1 MLEARRAIYM
11 WSTDAEQEAALRR
24 GDSLRELQE
33 DEDEYHEISGFDLSE
48 ISFAES
54 PINVFNYIGYRN
66 GANIVKY
73 YVIARKRESIV
84 CKNIKKRLECKYIS
98 ISCF

>member
-1 MLEARRAIYM
+1 MHETRSTAISSAEGASCKLQGWRLLEARGAIYM
-11 WSTDAEQEAALRR
+11 WSTDAEQEAALRI

-33 DEDEYHEISGFDLSE
+33 DDDEYHEISGFDLSE

-73 YVIARKRESIV
+73 
-84 CKNIKKRLECKYIS
+84 
-98 ISCF
+98 

>member
-1 MLEARRAIYM
+1 MLEARGAIYM
-11 WSTDAEQEAALRR
+11 WSTDAEQEAALRI

-54 PINVFNYIGYRN
+54 PINEWCEYCKILC
-66 GANIVKY
+66 Y
-73 YVIARKRESIV
+73 YK
-84 CKNIKKRLECKYIS
+84 KKRKI
-98 ISCF
+98 